1 MIDVRWKSPFPYTLA
16 FNLFKKHFT
25 ELNDAYWAFVP
36 ANNTIKSQAKKNL
49 QNESDD
55 PKKFFLI
62 PDDED
67 RRLAPTFG
75 EWKRS
80 IDTFS
85 QYTRLNM
92 VMLLSSCFETYL
104 RTVTALAFESDPGV
118 LILAHQS
125 VDGVNLLKSNLDYG
139 NINSKDYLFQ
149 KEVDSIC
156 HGVWEVRLSNFQ
168 HFFGSLPNT
177 VIDRKEDL
185 DNLRKTRNNIG
196 HFFGRTKEKYSSP
209 LVLSPSDIQSVS
221 HTQLLKFFAIVFN
234 TAEAIDSYLQINYIG
249 SYDIMKL
256 YITRKRPYEGISKS
270 SVLRAREFKKYLGEN
285 GLLRADLDYFINL
298 VNLCDI
304 DIAHNQCIYCAR
316 TCIREINEQLKNR
329 GITLFRDT
337 HERRFN
343 KSDLIKIVKSNQ
355 WRTNHEYCQRNPLNP
370 QQNEYLYSAKAVDEI
385 VKMVAANPA
394 EFNIYMK
401 N

>member
-1 MIDVRWKSPFPYTLA
+1 M
-16 FNLFKKHFT
+16 
-25 ELNDAYWAFVP
+25 
-36 ANNTIKSQAKKNL
+36 
-49 QNESDD
+49 
-55 PKKFFLI
+55 
-62 PDDED
+62 
-67 RRLAPTFG
+67 
-75 EWKRS
+75 
-80 IDTFS
+80 
-85 QYTRLNM
+85 
-92 VMLLSSCFETYL
+92 C
-104 RTVTALAFESDPGV
+104 GV
-118 LILAHQS
+118 A
-125 VDGVNLLKSNLDYG
+125 
-139 NINSKDYLFQ
+139 
-149 KEVDSIC
+149 
-156 HGVWEVRLSNFQ
+156 
-168 HFFGSLPNT
+168 
-177 VIDRKEDL
+177 
-185 DNLRKTRNNIG
+185 
-196 HFFGRTKEKYSSP
+196 
-209 LVLSPSDIQSVS
+209 
-221 HTQLLKFFAIVFN
+221 
-234 TAEAIDSYLQINYIG
+234 
-249 SYDIMKL
+249 
-256 YITRKRPYEGISKS
+256 
-270 SVLRAREFKKYLGEN
+270 LGEN